1 MQRKSFTPDVEA
13 DGHVKAIIAT
23 LNVKDHD
30 GDVTLPGA
38 FGRKEGIPLLVGHQ
52 MHGLPVGKGRVYEE
66 GHQAVFEGQFNLGS
80 QHGKDAYETVKFMGM
95 DGDWSYGYTVK
106 AHQRGHI
113 SENGKSVPVRFLKS
127 LDVLEASI
135 VGIGAGV
142 GTGTASVKER
152 TVAEARNLID
162 ELADAGDENAIR
174 LKALLDSDAALN
186 ADETQIK
193 FTEQAEA
200 VVTAV
205 GALTKRAKD
214 IVSLRKGRK
223 LGTDSVERLSAVAGE
238 LGTLVQTL
246 ELITSGTEIP
256 ETDDLRAESM
266 RFQRYL
272 ARQNGVSV

>member
-1 MQRKSFTPDVEA
+1 MQRKTFTPDVEP
-13 DGHVKAIIAT
+13 DGHVKAVIAT

-30 GDVTLPGA
+30 GDVTVPGA
-38 FGRKEGIPLLVGHQ
+38 FGQKDGIPLLVGHQ

-66 GHQAVFEGQFNLGS
+66 GDQAIFEGQFNLGS
-80 QHGKDAYETVKFMGM
+80 QLGKDAYETVKFMGQ

-106 AHQRGHI
+106 NGHRGHI
-113 SENGKSVPVRFLKS
+113 KENGRSVPVRFLKS

-135 VGIGAGV
+135 VGIGAGI
-142 GTGTASVKER
+142 GTGTQHVKQR
-152 TVAEARNLID
+152 TMEEAKNLID
-162 ELADAGDENAIR
+162 ELAEAGDEQAIA

-186 ADETQIK
+186 ADETQVK
-193 FTEQAEA
+193 FAEQAEA

-223 LGTDSVERLSAVAGE
+223 LGTDSMERLSAVAEE
-238 LGTLVQTL
+238 LGTLTKTL
-246 ELITSGTEIP
+246 DLITSGTEIP

-272 ARQNGVSV
+272 AKQNGVSV